1 MSISNGKIIAP
12 IGLEDPYQILGISS
26 PSGDYNLGYITGA
39 TAKDRIN
46 VLSKYK
52 PVRYPQPFTDDYPNW
67 WKAANGNCGI
77 VLPATGSSSALPPIG
92 QPMAR
97 WGWEYPTG
105 GDSEPFRITDWL
117 GYNHNAPTIFSMHP
131 DPGISPNSQFRC
143 SILLK
148 QNAEIS
154 INEIGEIQRSYIG
167 LVVRHQSNG
176 ELRFRTL
183 NRSVMEMM
191 QQEYAVVLD
200 IPAWPDGK
208 VDVYMVASYAEA
220 SVQSYSSINTTI
232 YSLNQSD
239 LETAYMVK
247 TIAKPVPNSFS
258 FDYKVV
264 NDFAN
269 EYHLECTFTS
279 IKGAW
284 EKARFSVMLESEPVG
299 AFLGG
304 MGESLSPAPIG
315 EMLSQ
320 GESYTFNSQ
329 SFTRVQT
336 SQNNYVNYTA
346 RYLGDDYK
354 SGSILFRAK

>member
-39 TAKDRIN
+39 AAKDRIN

-77 VLPATGSSSALPPIG
+77 VLPTSGSSTALPSIG

-97 WGWEYPTG
+97 WSWEYPTG
-105 GDSEPFRITDWL
+105 GDSEPYRLTDWI

-131 DPGISPNSQFRC
+131 DPGLNPSTQFRC

-154 INEIGEIQRSYIG
+154 INEIGEIRRSYIG

-191 QQEYAVVLD
+191 QQEYIVTLD

-208 VDVYMVASYAEA
+208 VDVYMVAASAEA
-220 SVQSYSSINTTI
+220 SEQSYSSINTTI
-232 YSLNQSD
+232 RSLNQSS
-239 LETAYMVK
+239 LETAHVVK
-247 TIAKPVPNSFS
+247 TIAKPEPNSFK
-258 FDYKVV
+258 FEYRVV
-264 NDFAN
+264 NEFAN

-284 EKARFSVMLESEPVG
+284 EKARFSVMLESEPPG

-320 GESYTFNSQ
+320 GQSYTFNSQ

-346 RYLGDDYK
+346 RYLGDNYQA
-354 SGSILFRAK
+354 GSILFRAK

>member
-1 MSISNGKIIAP
+1 MAYANGKITAP
-12 IGLEDPYQILGISS
+12 IAASDPYYVLGVAAPSS
-26 PSGDYNLGYITGA
+26 GWDVGYICGA
-39 TAKDRIN
+39 AVKDKIN
-46 VLSKYK
+46 VLSRKK
-52 PVRYPQPFTDDYPNW
+52 PVKYPQLFTDNYPEW
-67 WKAANGNCGI
+67 YKAANGNFGI
-77 VLPATGSSSALPPIG
+77 VLPESGSSSALPSAG

-97 WGWEYPTG
+97 WGFDYPTG
-105 GDSEPFRITDWL
+105 GNSEPYRLTDYI

-131 DPGISPNSQFRC
+131 DPAVYPSAQFRC

-154 INEIGEIQRSYIG
+154 LNEINFIRTAYVGCI
-167 LVVRHQSNG
+167 VRHQANG

-183 NRSVMEMM
+183 NKSVMEMM
-191 QQEYAVVLD
+191 AQEYIVTLD

-208 VDVYMVASYAEA
+208 VDVYMVASMAEA
-220 SVQSYSSINTTI
+220 SEQSYVGVNTTI
-232 YSLNQSD
+232 FSLNQSH
-239 LETAYMVK
+239 LETAHEIR
-247 TIAKPVPNSFS
+247 TLAKPEPNSFK
-258 FDYKVV
+258 FEYKVV
-264 NDFAN
+264 NEFAN

-304 MGESLSPAPIG
+304 MGESLSPAPTG

-346 RYLGDDYK
+346 RYLGDNYQA
-354 SGSILFRAK
+354 GSILFRAK

>member
-1 MSISNGKIIAP
+1 MSVSNGKITAP
-12 IGLEDPYQILGISS
+12 INIADPYQILNIPMNQEG
-26 PSGDYNLGYITGA
+26 YNVGYICGA
-39 TAKDRIN
+39 ASKDKIN

-52 PVRYPQPFTDDYPNW
+52 PVKFPYFFTDSHPDW
-67 WKAANGNCGI
+67 WKSANGNCGI
-77 VLPATGSSSALPPIG
+77 LLTATGSSSALPPIG
-92 QPMAR
+92 QPMNK
-97 WGWEYPTG
+97 WTWEYPTG
-105 GDSEPFRITDWL
+105 GDSEPFRITDWI

-131 DPGISPNSQFRC
+131 DPGLNPNSQFRC

-154 INEIGEIQRSYIG
+154 INEIAEIRRSYIG

-176 ELRFRTL
+176 ELRFKTL
-183 NRSVMEMM
+183 NKSVMEMM
-191 QQEYAVVLD
+191 QQEYSVVLD
-200 IPAWPDGK
+200 IPSWPDGK
-208 VDVYMVASYAEA
+208 VDVYMVASNAQA
-220 SVQSYSSINTTI
+220 SEQSYASINTTI
-232 YSLNQSD
+232 YSLNQSH
-239 LETAYMVK
+239 LETAHIVK
-247 TIAKPVPNSFS
+247 TIAKPEPNSFK
-258 FDYKVV
+258 FEYKVV
-264 NDFAN
+264 NEFAN

-284 EKARFSVMLESEPVG
+284 EKARFSVMLESEPPG

-320 GESYTFNSQ
+320 GQSYTFNSQ

-346 RYLGDDYK
+346 RYLGDNYQA
-354 SGSILFRAK
+354 GSILFRAK

>member
-1 MSISNGKIIAP
+1 MSNSGGRITAP
-12 IGLEDPYQILGISS
+12 INLADPYQVLGM
-26 PSGDYNLGYITGA
+26 PTVNGDYNVGYICGA
-39 TAKDRIN
+39 AVKDRIN

-52 PVRYPQPFTDDYPNW
+52 PVRYPQLFTDNYPDW

-77 VLPATGSSSALPPIG
+77 VLPASGSSTALPPIG

-97 WGWEYPTG
+97 WSWEYPTG
-105 GDSEPFRITDWL
+105 GDSEPYRLTDWI

-131 DPGISPNSQFRC
+131 DPGLNPSSQFRC

-154 INEIGEIQRSYIG
+154 INEIGEIRRSYIG

-191 QQEYAVVLD
+191 QQEYIVTLD

-220 SVQSYSSINTTI
+220 SEQSYSSINTTI
-232 YSLNQSD
+232 RSLNQSSI
-239 LETAYMVK
+239 ETAHIVK

-284 EKARFSVMLESEPVG
+284 EKARFSVLLESEPPG

-346 RYLGDDYK
+346 RYLGDNYN

>member
-1 MSISNGKIIAP
+1 
-12 IGLEDPYQILGISS
+12 
-26 PSGDYNLGYITGA
+26 
-39 TAKDRIN
+39 
-46 VLSKYK
+46 
-52 PVRYPQPFTDDYPNW
+52 
-67 WKAANGNCGI
+67 
-77 VLPATGSSSALPPIG
+77 
-92 QPMAR
+92 
-97 WGWEYPTG
+97 
-105 GDSEPFRITDWL
+105 
-117 GYNHNAPTIFSMHP
+117 MHP
-131 DPGISPNSQFRC
+131 DPGLYPNSQFTC

-176 ELRFRTL
+176 EVRFRTL

-220 SVQSYSSINTTI
+220 SEQSYSSINTTI

-247 TIAKPVPNSFS
+247 TIAKPAPNSFT
-258 FDYKVV
+258 FDYNVI

-269 EYHLECTFTS
+269 EYHLECIFTS
-279 IKGAW
+279 VKGSW
-284 EKARFSVMLESEPVG
+284 EKARFSVYLQSDPQG
-299 AFLGG
+299 AFVGG

-315 EMLSQ
+315 EMLDAGQ
-320 GESYTFNSQ
+320 TYKFNSQ
-329 SFTRVQT
+329 TFTRVQT